1 MYGLSA
7 QQKKA
12 LRKAVVRYTKLY
24 SKYPD
29 DATEL
34 EEYEDIEEM
43 NPTEVFYQRANMFV
57 IDLQFVLA
65 VNKVF

>member
-12 LRKAVVRYTKLY
+12 LRKAVVHYTKLHD
-24 SKYPD
+24 KYPD
-29 DATEL
+29 NATEL
-34 EEYEDIEEM
+34 DEYLDIEAM